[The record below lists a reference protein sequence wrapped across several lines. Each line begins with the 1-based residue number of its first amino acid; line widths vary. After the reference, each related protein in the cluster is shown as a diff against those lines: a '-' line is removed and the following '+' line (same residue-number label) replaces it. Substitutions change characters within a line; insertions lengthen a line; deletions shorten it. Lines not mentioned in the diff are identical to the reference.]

1 MVRVCC
7 VLSLSSIVCVRWK
20 KKENFQPTNKKL
32 NKLQCYLAAAKGSF
46 VFLLLQIRWRK
57 NFRFV
62 SEQKFSTF
70 FFKLKVRSSFFA
82 ASSCERANFFLLHLS
97 ASSSIKSSSSSSS
110 SGFAASWNA
119 HKNKKNYLIDALTHT
134 TRAAHNEKNP
144 PDQSI
149 RCQQAKKVSAASKH
163 FLSVLCLRQW
173 IEKKSLEKKDENK
186 MQLRKK
192 KLKILW
198 LKNFVNFSEVCWAEI
213 QNSRHTQNVV
223 VVLLVVVMAN
233 LLVFAR
239 FYSNWISRAM
249 EKNYKQL
256 KKAKKIRSRRR
267 KKALTI
273 NHHYHCSSFVVVVV
287 VAQSQDKASKQMLL
301 LMMMMVAIEH

>member
-110 SGFAASWNA
+110 SGFAASWKA
-119 HKNKKNYLIDALTHT
+119 HKNKKTTSLTRSHT
-134 TRAAHNEKNP
+134 LNSSRTQWKKSTWPINQVPASEKSVCSKQTLSQCVVSSSMN
-144 PDQSI
+144 
-149 RCQQAKKVSAASKH
+149 REKELGKKKMKIK
-163 FLSVLCLRQW
+163 CNW
-173 IEKKSLEKKDENK
+173 EKKSWKFFGSRILLISVKFVE
-186 MQLRKK
+186 LR
-192 KLKILW
+192 
-198 LKNFVNFSEVCWAEI
+198 F
-213 QNSRHTQNVV
+213 
-223 VVLLVVVMAN
+223 
-233 LLVFAR
+233 
-239 FYSNWISRAM
+239 
-249 EKNYKQL
+249 
-256 KKAKKIRSRRR
+256 KIRATHRM
-267 KKALTI
+267 
-273 NHHYHCSSFVVVVV
+273 SS
-287 VAQSQDKASKQMLL
+287 SSSSWS
-301 LMMMMVAIEH
+301 